1 MSTYA
6 IGDLQGCFQALEILL
21 DKIRFDPAHDHIW
34 LVGDLVNRG
43 ADSLAVLRWARAMG
57 DGVTA
62 VLGNH
67 DLHLLAVAE
76 NVVKPHRNDTLGG
89 ILTAPDRDELLAWL
103 RHRPLAYAAEDYF
116 MVHAGLLPQW
126 TTAQALMLAAEVQE
140 RLQAP
145 NYRGF
150 LAHMYGNH
158 PDRWDENLCG
168 LDRLR
173 LITNAMTRL
182 RFCAPDGTMEFKT
195 KGSPEQPP
203 PGCLP
208 WFQVPGRASA
218 GSPIVFGHWSALGLR
233 VETDCMALDTG
244 CLWGGRLTALRLEDR
259 QVFQVEC
266 AGQAGTTQWQ

>member
-6 IGDLQGCFQALEILL
+6 IGDLQGCFEALEKLL
-21 DKIRFDPAHDHIW
+21 DAIAFDPAQDHIW

-57 DGVTA
+57 NRVTA

-76 NVVKPHRNDTLGG
+76 GFVKPHRSDTLGG
-89 ILTAPDRDELLAWL
+89 ILTAPDRDELLSWL
-103 RHRPLAYAAEDYF
+103 RHLPLAHAGEGYL

-126 TTAQALMLAAEVQE
+126 TTTQALALAAEVQA
-140 RLQAP
+140 RLCAP
-145 NYRGF
+145 NYRGL
-150 LAHMYGNH
+150 LAHLYGNQ
-158 PDRWDENLCG
+158 PDRWDEELAGIN
-168 LDRLR
+168 RLR
-173 LITNAMTRL
+173 LITNALTRL
-182 RFCAPDGTMEFKT
+182 RFCTPDGVMEFKT
-195 KGSPEQPP
+195 KSSPEQPP
-203 PGCLP
+203 AGYLP

-233 VETDCMALDTG
+233 VESDCMALDTG

-266 AGQAGTTQWQ
+266 AGQAGITHWQ

>member
-6 IGDLQGCFQALEILL
+6 IGDLQGCFEALHKLL
-21 DKIRFDPAHDHIW
+21 DLIAFDPAHDRIW

-43 ADSLAVLRWARAMG
+43 ADSLAVLRWARDMG
-57 DGVTA
+57 DTVTA

-76 NVVKPHRNDTLGG
+76 GFVKPHRSDTLGG
-89 ILTAPDRDELLAWL
+89 ILTAPDCDELLTWL
-103 RHRPLAYAAEDYF
+103 RHRPLAHAGEGYF

-126 TTAQALMLAAEVQE
+126 TTTQALALAGEVE
-140 RLQAP
+140 ARLRAP

-150 LAHMYGNH
+150 LAHLYGNQ
-158 PDRWDENLCG
+158 PDRWDESLHG
-168 LDRLR
+168 IERLR

-182 RFCAPDGTMEFKT
+182 RFCTPDGVMEFKT

-203 PGCLP
+203 PGCVP
-208 WFQVPGRASA
+208 WFQVPGRASI

-244 CLWGGRLTALRLEDR
+244 CLWGGQLSALRLDDR
-259 QVFQVEC
+259 RVFQVAC
-266 AGQAGTTQWQ
+266 AGLAGVTRWQ